1 MNSKNWLIVA
11 ILLSLLGCAQ
21 TPNRNEAKV
30 VIDNTSA
37 SVPSN
42 NLVQEIQQS
51 INAREFR
58 NADLLLQ
65 QLKAASETPAK
76 KFEYNLLASEYAIA
90 LGDTGMAQFFI
101 NQIDQE
107 QLNQSDIELQLQK
120 GLLTAQ
126 LYELNEQFLTA
137 SNERNYLSGILEGNA
152 YSSNH
157 QQLWQNLTNISLA
170 DLSQASQ
177 TTTNSQFAKWLQL
190 ASITKD
196 PTYTLEEHIAAIQKW
211 QLDNPFHPASIDL
224 PGDLKLLAQ
233 SAKQQPKNIALLLPL
248 TGKFSN
254 SGIAVREGFMA
265 AYYQTLHKG
274 FNVPTINIIDTEAS
288 GSIELAYGDAQA
300 LGAEWIIGP
309 LDKKQVNELA
319 SSPQLPIETLA
330 LNYSDGLD
338 NSSLPTNLFQF
349 GLSAEDEAILIA
361 DRAYHL
367 GYRHVL
373 ALTPDNSWGKRVY
386 ASFEAYW
393 LSLGG
398 HISEQLFYQ
407 SKKDYNPDIKALLNV
422 NESQLRYKKIRQI
435 MREPVEF
442 ETYRREDADWVF
454 LLALPTQ
461 GRQIKP
467 MFNFNFAARLP
478 VFSTSH
484 IFTGTLN
491 KQKDMDL
498 NGIQFTDIPWLLED
512 SELKKTI
519 EKNQKLSR
527 GSYSR
532 LYALGVDAFRLYPRL
547 QQLSSLKNSKIFGVT
562 GDLSLDEHNKIHR
575 KLPFSIFKNGKPA
588 KIKIESE

>member
-21 TPNRNEAKV
+21 TPNRNEDKV
-30 VIDNTSA
+30 VIEETIVSA
-37 SVPSN
+37 PSN
-42 NLVQEIQQS
+42 NLVEEIQQS
-51 INAREFR
+51 INAQEFR

-65 QLKAASETPAK
+65 QLKATSGSPEK
-76 KFEYNLLASEYAIA
+76 KLQYNLLALEYAIA
-90 LGDTGMAQFFI
+90 LEDTDMAQFFI
-101 NQIDQE
+101 NQIDPE
-107 QLNQSDIELQLQK
+107 QLNQSDIEQQLQH

-126 LYELNEQFLTA
+126 FYELNEQFLTA
-137 SNERNYLSGILEGNA
+137 SQERDYLSGILEGDT
-152 YSSNH
+152 YSINH
-157 QQLWQNLTNISLA
+157 QQLWQNLTNISLTE
-170 DLSQASQ
+170 LTQASAA
-177 TTTNSQFAKWLQL
+177 TTNLQFSKWLQL
-190 ASITKD
+190 ASIAKD

-211 QLDNPFHPASIDL
+211 QLDNPFHPAAIDL

-233 SAKQQPKNIALLLPL
+233 SAKQQPKHIALLLPL

-254 SGIAVREGFMA
+254 SGKAVREGFMA

-274 FNVPTINIIDTEAS
+274 FDVPSINIIDTEAS

-309 LDKKQVNELA
+309 LDKKQVNEL
-319 SSPQLPIETLA
+319 SSSTQLPIPTLA
-330 LNYSDGLD
+330 LNYSDDIDMGG
-338 NSSLPTNLFQF
+338 LPTNLYQF
-349 GLSAEDEAILIA
+349 GLSAEDEAMLIA
-361 DRAYHL
+361 DRAFLL

-373 ALTPDNSWGKRVY
+373 ALTPNNSWGKRVY

-398 HISEQLFYQ
+398 HISEQLYYE
-407 SKKDYNPDIKALLNV
+407 SKKDYNPDIKSLLNV
-422 NESQLRYKKIRQI
+422 NESQSRYKKIRQI

-467 MFNFNFAARLP
+467 MFNFNFAASLP

-484 IFTGTLN
+484 IFTGTVN
-491 KQKDMDL
+491 NQKDMDL

-519 EKNQKLSR
+519 EKNQELSR

-547 QQLSSLKNSKIFGVT
+547 QQLSSLKSSKIFGVT
-562 GDLSLDEHNKIHR
+562 GDLSLDENNRIHR

-588 KIKIESE
+588 KINIESE